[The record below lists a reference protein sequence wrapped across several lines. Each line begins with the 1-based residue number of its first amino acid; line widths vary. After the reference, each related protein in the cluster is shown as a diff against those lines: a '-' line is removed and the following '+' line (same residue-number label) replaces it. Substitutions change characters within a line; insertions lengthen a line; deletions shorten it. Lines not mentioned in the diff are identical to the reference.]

1 MSSEKLSENALK
13 VLEKRYFAKNEKGE
27 VVEDASGFFKRIS
40 MAVAEGSPDVENRD
54 KIAAKYEK
62 YLSELK
68 FLPNTPTLINAG
80 RKLGQL
86 SACFVLP
93 VEDSLTGIFDTVKA
107 AALVHQTGG
116 GCIGGESTIITDR
129 GPILLKEL
137 VEKKLPCR
145 VLSYNPKTHEVSFMP
160 VGEYHIVKTARD
172 RIFKIDLGNG
182 LIVRASDWH
191 PFFVWN
197 GKEVVEK
204 RADNLSVGDQVI
216 GAPTLLPER
225 LDDLAWL
232 TGIILSDGS
241 FDWSKNGLRFRVLT
255 SHEKVIERVSKILS
269 CNYHNSYDPRN
280 KSSVWEVSLTGRPA
294 EELFE
299 KIFGEKPCINKLL
312 PNTST
317 KMVPEWI
324 WGSTNRIFSCL
335 VGFLDG
341 DSNSVPE
348 KAGFEYATI
357 NKSLADSFEAMC
369 GVFGI
374 PTRRRKR
381 EPKKEHWNVVHN
393 VFAKLSMS
401 LFYKI
406 TSFSAR
412 YTPDMLKLTYSQG
425 AIPLD
430 KMFFDLLSQQ
440 LPVKTK
446 LWWRKKMPVGG
457 IEMSLNRWR
466 TSWTVSR
473 SSAEAILAEIGACD
487 LSRIVRTT
495 RTVKAIAK
503 NESDDILYDLT
514 VPETQTYIAGGK
526 GGFVVVHNTGFSF
539 SRIRSAGSIVKTT
552 GGQASGPISFM
563 KVLNASTDAIKQG
576 GCLHPDTLVFTERG
590 ILRLGE
596 LFDQNG
602 PEWQNISFNVC
613 TDNGVDEA
621 YEGHVHGMSE
631 TLEVTFSNGSRLVGT
646 PEHKIFVLE
655 NGKLEWRQLKDLGPR
670 DVAALRMGS
679 ELTPSDFVTLSELS
693 REQRTPV
700 QEANTKQIKF
710 PEKLD
715 EELGYFLGYF
725 YGNGFYAELS
735 EKTKNKRIGWTVPDK
750 KPHIKDKL
758 KNLVE
763 SLFGVHVY
771 SSKKEND
778 ASENFFVASV
788 ELYEWFAINGLA
800 KQKSN
805 CISLPKAIRMSPQKV
820 VAAFIRGYFEA
831 DGCVSESH
839 PKASSA
845 SRRFLEDLQVL
856 LQELGIYSVIQKDT
870 VHDSHYGTSTM
881 WNLTVRT
888 ACALKKWRSVIGWRE
903 EAILGRS
910 NGDMKNEQHG
920 IFPIPPE
927 VFVKTLDTVKERYGY
942 GVYRALCRVVSHF
955 IDPCSDGYRN
965 PTQGALTRVFEHFGK
980 ILVGTELEKMYT
992 ELKHLWFV
1000 KVSSVVEAGVQPTLD
1015 LSVRD
1020 RHSYVAN
1027 GLVTH
1032 NTRRG
1037 ANMGIL
1043 SVEHPDILEFIDCK
1057 QDLTQLTNFNIS
1069 VAITDKFME
1078 ALKNNQ
1084 DYELVDPGT
1093 KTVVKTLSA
1102 KLVWDKIV
1110 KNARETGEPG
1120 LFFIDRA
1127 NENNPIPSKG
1137 EIEATN
1143 PCTRGSSLFLT
1154 KNGLVPIKDLAGK
1167 TSEIWNGQTWTLAK
1181 FWSTGVKPVYRL
1193 RLKNGLTYEGTLDH
1207 RLAALSEKEIKLG
1220 NAKDSLFDHFLGKGN
1235 WIGQESLSEEEA
1247 TVFGFLQGDAGFHAV
1262 RGGLQIRP
1270 SKEDHEVIA
1279 LVSDYLA
1286 KANIPLTQHADG
1298 RLYIGK
1304 AIRERLRDFGFL
1316 EVSLPNRSLPTGLF
1330 TQSPK
1335 IVKKFLKGLFSANG
1349 SVILSNTGRIT
1360 LKTSCRVMAG
1370 EVQQLLSALGYRSN
1384 ISTNKHHKVN
1394 FSNGIYECKD
1404 SYDLNI
1410 SGQSADLFMR
1420 EIGFIQSY
1428 KNEKAAL
1435 RPSVKFNK
1443 IHPSRVE
1450 SIEYIGEEEVFDFN
1464 EPETHWGWISGF
1476 KSHNCGEQPLGDFQS
1491 CTLSSIDLV
1500 RHVKNGQLDWAELE
1514 KTTAIATEFL
1524 DDVVSVNKF
1533 PIPELAEVNRG
1544 TRRIGLGIMGFAR
1557 MLILLGIPYDSEEG
1571 LEMAEQVMSRIRQVA
1586 ERVSLERAQKYG
1598 VYPYYE
1604 GIGPARR
1611 NSHLLTIAPTGTIS
1625 MIADTSSGCEPEFSL
1640 IWFKNVMDG
1649 THLPYTLSLF
1659 EETAK
1664 REGFWSEDLPAKIV
1678 ANHGSCR
1685 GIPEVPKKWQ
1695 KVFATAH
1702 DIAPEWHVRMQAAF
1716 QKHIDAAVSKTI
1728 NLPREATVEDVANAY
1743 LLAYELGCKGITVY
1757 RDGSR
1762 ENQVLNIGE
1771 SKKESAAGTNG
1782 KKETLA
1788 WGERAKGNGES
1799 LTGARVFVKSRSG
1812 KSYVHLYHDSEGRPI
1827 EIFVTPATAH
1837 EEKESAILLG
1847 RLGSLALQYG
1857 APLNKVM
1864 AQFVKAHEEAG
1875 TMGSDVHMIVKA
1887 IGKLNEDIAAKNGTL
1902 VEDVHVGKCPECR
1915 SPLAF
1920 QEGCLKCT
1928 TCGFSKC

>member
-1 MSSEKLSENALK
+1 
-13 VLEKRYFAKNEKGE
+13 
-27 VVEDASGFFKRIS
+27 
-40 MAVAEGSPDVENRD
+40 
-54 KIAAKYEK
+54 
-62 YLSELK
+62 
-68 FLPNTPTLINAG
+68 
-80 RKLGQL
+80 
-86 SACFVLP
+86 
-93 VEDSLTGIFDTVKA
+93 
-107 AALVHQTGG
+107 
-116 GCIGGESTIITDR
+116 
-129 GPILLKEL
+129 
-137 VEKKLPCR
+137 
-145 VLSYNPKTHEVSFMP
+145 
-160 VGEYHIVKTARD
+160 
-172 RIFKIDLGNG
+172 
-182 LIVRASDWH
+182 
-191 PFFVWN
+191 
-197 GKEVVEK
+197 
-204 RADNLSVGDQVI
+204 
-216 GAPTLLPER
+216 
-225 LDDLAWL
+225 
-232 TGIILSDGS
+232 
-241 FDWSKNGLRFRVLT
+241 
-255 SHEKVIERVSKILS
+255 
-269 CNYHNSYDPRN
+269 
-280 KSSVWEVSLTGRPA
+280 
-294 EELFE
+294 
-299 KIFGEKPCINKLL
+299 
-312 PNTST
+312 
-317 KMVPEWI
+317 
-324 WGSTNRIFSCL
+324 
-335 VGFLDG
+335 
-341 DSNSVPE
+341 
-348 KAGFEYATI
+348 
-357 NKSLADSFEAMC
+357 
-369 GVFGI
+369 
-374 PTRRRKR
+374 
-381 EPKKEHWNVVHN
+381 
-393 VFAKLSMS
+393 
-401 LFYKI
+401 
-406 TSFSAR
+406 
-412 YTPDMLKLTYSQG
+412 
-425 AIPLD
+425 
-430 KMFFDLLSQQ
+430 
-440 LPVKTK
+440 
-446 LWWRKKMPVGG
+446 MPVGG
-457 IEMSLNRWR
+457 IELSLNRWR
-466 TSWTVSR
+466 TSWTISR

-955 IDPCSDGYRN
+955 IDSCSDGYRN

-1020 RHSYVAN
+1020 RHAYVAN
-1027 GLVTH
+1027 GIVTH

-1057 QDLTQLTNFNIS
+1057 QDLSQLTNFNIS
-1069 VAITDKFME
+1069 VAITDKFMD

-1137 EIEATN
+1137 AIEATN
-1143 PCTRGSSLFLT
+1143 P
-1154 KNGLVPIKDLAGK
+1154 
-1167 TSEIWNGQTWTLAK
+1167 
-1181 FWSTGVKPVYRL
+1181 
-1193 RLKNGLTYEGTLDH
+1193 
-1207 RLAALSEKEIKLG
+1207 
-1220 NAKDSLFDHFLGKGN
+1220 
-1235 WIGQESLSEEEA
+1235 
-1247 TVFGFLQGDAGFHAV
+1247 
-1262 RGGLQIRP
+1262 
-1270 SKEDHEVIA
+1270 
-1279 LVSDYLA
+1279 
-1286 KANIPLTQHADG
+1286 
-1298 RLYIGK
+1298 
-1304 AIRERLRDFGFL
+1304 
-1316 EVSLPNRSLPTGLF
+1316 
-1330 TQSPK
+1330 
-1335 IVKKFLKGLFSANG
+1335 
-1349 SVILSNTGRIT
+1349 
-1360 LKTSCRVMAG
+1360 
-1370 EVQQLLSALGYRSN
+1370 
-1384 ISTNKHHKVN
+1384 
-1394 FSNGIYECKD
+1394 
-1404 SYDLNI
+1404 
-1410 SGQSADLFMR
+1410 
-1420 EIGFIQSY
+1420 
-1428 KNEKAAL
+1428 
-1435 RPSVKFNK
+1435 
-1443 IHPSRVE
+1443 
-1450 SIEYIGEEEVFDFN
+1450 
-1464 EPETHWGWISGF
+1464 
-1476 KSHNCGEQPLGDFQS
+1476 CGEQPLGDYQS
-1491 CTLSSIDLV
+1491 CLAEGTLVATESGIRKIEAAEKSGSTVSGYGLDYKNTCVKPYSRLNQGIKDTVVVTIEGGMTIKTTPDHIFMTDKGEVRADKLIESGARVRLCTENPFIGPENGEMSDSDKTALLLGWIHGDGWATENTVGISMNNQDGDFHLKDLLLNQFRLVFNVSPKPLRDDGVSYQVQTDNRNAIEVCKKFGFYLNHVCERRIPLWFYKASYREQVLFLRGLFTADGWPQKKFGSKEEAAYIGFSTSSPVMATEVQQILASMGILSRKFVTVFKSDENKHRKPQYRIIISKQSTRRFWLSIGFATPKKMDLLKHLSQKKRKEFSESGFMKVLRVEPGEPCPVYDLSVDSTHTFYANGVLVHNCTLGSIDLV

-1514 KTTAIATEFL
+1514 KQLPLPPNFWTTWCPSTSFRFRNWPKSIA
-1524 DDVVSVNKF
+1524 
-1533 PIPELAEVNRG
+1533 
-1544 TRRIGLGIMGFAR
+1544 
-1557 MLILLGIPYDSEEG
+1557 
-1571 LEMAEQVMSRIRQVA
+1571 
-1586 ERVSLERAQKYG
+1586 
-1598 VYPYYE
+1598 
-1604 GIGPARR
+1604 
-1611 NSHLLTIAPTGTIS
+1611 
-1625 MIADTSSGCEPEFSL
+1625 
-1640 IWFKNVMDG
+1640 
-1649 THLPYTLSLF
+1649 
-1659 EETAK
+1659 
-1664 REGFWSEDLPAKIV
+1664 
-1678 ANHGSCR
+1678 
-1685 GIPEVPKKWQ
+1685 
-1695 KVFATAH
+1695 
-1702 DIAPEWHVRMQAAF
+1702 APEESVL
-1716 QKHIDAAVSKTI
+1716 VS
-1728 NLPREATVEDVANAY
+1728 
-1743 LLAYELGCKGITVY
+1743 
-1757 RDGSR
+1757 
-1762 ENQVLNIGE
+1762 
-1771 SKKESAAGTNG
+1771 
-1782 KKETLA
+1782 
-1788 WGERAKGNGES
+1788 W
-1799 LTGARVFVKSRSG
+1799 
-1812 KSYVHLYHDSEGRPI
+1812 DS
-1827 EIFVTPATAH
+1827 
-1837 EEKESAILLG
+1837 
-1847 RLGSLALQYG
+1847 
-1857 APLNKVM
+1857 
-1864 AQFVKAHEEAG
+1864 
-1875 TMGSDVHMIVKA
+1875 
-1887 IGKLNEDIAAKNGTL
+1887 
-1902 VEDVHVGKCPECR
+1902 PEC
-1915 SPLAF
+1915 
-1920 QEGCLKCT
+1920 
-1928 TCGFSKC
+1928 

>member
-40 MAVAEGSPDVENRD
+40 MAVAEGSPDVENRK

-62 YLSELK
+62 FLSELK

-137 VEKKLPCR
+137 VEKKLPYR

-241 FDWSKNGLRFRVLT
+241 FDWSKNGLRFRVLK

-374 PTRRRKR
+374 PTRRRMR
-381 EPKKEHWNVVHN
+381 EPKKEHWNVVYN

-440 LPVKTK
+440 LPIKTK
-446 LWWRKKMPVGG
+446 IWWRKKMPVGG
-457 IEMSLNRWR
+457 IELSLNRWR
-466 TSWTVSR
+466 TSWTISR

-576 GCLHPDTLVFTERG
+576 GCLHPDTLVFTEHG

-596 LFDQNG
+596 LVDNNG
-602 PEWQNISFNVC
+602 SEWQNISFNVC
-613 TDNGVDEA
+613 TDNGVEEA

-631 TLEVTFSNGSRLVGT
+631 TLEVTLSNGSRLVGT

-670 DVAALRMGS
+670 DIAALRMGS
-679 ELTPSDFVTLSELS
+679 ELTPSDFVTLSVLS

-715 EELGYFLGYF
+715 EELAFFLGYF

-758 KNLVE
+758 KNLAE

-788 ELYEWFAINGLA
+788 ELYEWLAINGLA

-805 CISLPKAIRMSPQKV
+805 CISLPKVIRMSPQKV

-870 VHDSHYGTSTM
+870 EQDSHYGVSIM

-920 IFPIPPE
+920 ILPIPPE

-942 GVYRALCRVVSHF
+942 GVYRALYRGVSHF
-955 IDPCSDGYRN
+955 IDLCSDGYRN

-1000 KVSSVVEAGVQPTLD
+1000 KVSSVIEAGVQPTLD

-1020 RHSYVAN
+1020 RHAYVAN
-1027 GLVTH
+1027 GIVTH

-1043 SVEHPDILEFIDCK
+1043 SVEHPDILEFINCK

-1069 VAITDKFME
+1069 VAITDKFMD
-1078 ALKNNQ
+1078 ALKNGQ
-1084 DYELVDPGT
+1084 EYDLVDPGT

-1137 EIEATN
+1137 AIEATN
-1143 PCTRGSSLFLT
+1143 PCSRGNSFVLT
-1154 KNGLVPIKDLAGK
+1154 ENGLVQIKMLSGSTVRAWIGDRWGK
-1167 TSEIWNGQTWTLAK
+1167 IQV
-1181 FWSTGVKPVYRL
+1181 WSSGVKPVYRINFS
-1193 RLKNGLTYEGTLDH
+1193 NGMFYEGTLDH
-1207 RLAALSEKEIKLG
+1207 KLAVWPHKNGEKRQALIRYKNKYIEKCLKDIVGSYTYPIPGPGSWNGGNESASENLAVLMGLIQGDGCLSEKYKCVTMKFGEQEK
-1220 NAKDSLFDHFLGKGN
+1220 NVATFVSEQAKSIGITCSVRWYARDKVWKVRIGKGILN
-1235 WIGQESLSEEEA
+1235 YLKK
-1247 TVFGFLQGDAGFHAV
+1247 FGFSFTTL
-1262 RGGLQIRP
+1262 P
-1270 SKEDHEVIA
+1270 SRV
-1279 LVSDYLA
+1279 
-1286 KANIPLTQHADG
+1286 
-1298 RLYIGK
+1298 
-1304 AIRERLRDFGFL
+1304 
-1316 EVSLPNRSLPTGLF
+1316 LPTELF
-1330 TQSPK
+1330 TQKHS
-1335 IVKKFLKGLFSANG
+1335 IVLSFLKGLYSANG
-1349 SVILSNTGRIT
+1349 TVINNPTNKEIR
-1360 LKTSCRVMAG
+1360 LKTTSRKLA
-1370 EVQQLLSALGYRSN
+1370 EEIQILLLALGYRSH
-1384 ISTNKHHKVN
+1384 I
-1394 FSNGIYECKD
+1394 
-1404 SYDLNI
+1404 
-1410 SGQSADLFMR
+1410 
-1420 EIGFIQSY
+1420 
-1428 KNEKAAL
+1428 
-1435 RPSVKFNK
+1435 
-1443 IHPSRVE
+1443 
-1450 SIEYIGEEEVFDFN
+1450 
-1464 EPETHWGWISGF
+1464 
-1476 KSHNCGEQPLGDFQS
+1476 
-1491 CTLSSIDLV
+1491 
-1500 RHVKNGQLDWAELE
+1500 
-1514 KTTAIATEFL
+1514 
-1524 DDVVSVNKF
+1524 SVNK
-1533 PIPELAEVNRG
+1533 
-1544 TRRIGLGIMGFAR
+1544 
-1557 MLILLGIPYDSEEG
+1557 
-1571 LEMAEQVMSRIRQVA
+1571 
-1586 ERVSLERAQKYG
+1586 
-1598 VYPYYE
+1598 
-1604 GIGPARR
+1604 
-1611 NSHLLTIAPTGTIS
+1611 
-1625 MIADTSSGCEPEFSL
+1625 
-1640 IWFKNVMDG
+1640 
-1649 THLPYTLSLF
+1649 
-1659 EETAK
+1659 
-1664 REGFWSEDLPAKIV
+1664 
-1678 ANHGSCR
+1678 
-1685 GIPEVPKKWQ
+1685 
-1695 KVFATAH
+1695 
-1702 DIAPEWHVRMQAAF
+1702 
-1716 QKHIDAAVSKTI
+1716 
-1728 NLPREATVEDVANAY
+1728 
-1743 LLAYELGCKGITVY
+1743 
-1757 RDGSR
+1757 
-1762 ENQVLNIGE
+1762 
-1771 SKKESAAGTNG
+1771 
-1782 KKETLA
+1782 
-1788 WGERAKGNGES
+1788 
-1799 LTGARVFVKSRSG
+1799 
-1812 KSYVHLYHDSEGRPI
+1812 
-1827 EIFVTPATAH
+1827 
-1837 EEKESAILLG
+1837 
-1847 RLGSLALQYG
+1847 
-1857 APLNKVM
+1857 
-1864 AQFVKAHEEAG
+1864 
-1875 TMGSDVHMIVKA
+1875 
-1887 IGKLNEDIAAKNGTL
+1887 
-1902 VEDVHVGKCPECR
+1902 
-1915 SPLAF
+1915 
-1920 QEGCLKCT
+1920 
-1928 TCGFSKC
+1928 